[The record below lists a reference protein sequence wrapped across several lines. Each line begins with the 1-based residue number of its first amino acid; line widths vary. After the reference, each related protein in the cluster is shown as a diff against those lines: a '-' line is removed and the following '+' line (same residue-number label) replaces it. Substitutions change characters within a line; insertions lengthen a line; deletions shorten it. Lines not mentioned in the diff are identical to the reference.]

1 MKKKNIIGIDVFKL
15 IAAILIVIL
24 HCIGNYFGQAGELFK
39 QNICCI
45 AVPFFFITSGYFF
58 GLGLNKK
65 KNFTQS
71 YFENCR
77 KNYFIKYEKNLIK
90 MYTAWSIIGIPF
102 MIKLYYEI
110 YDGNLLYIFLLMIRN
125 VFFSGTF
132 GIYWYI
138 LAMIGSSILI
148 YFFVIK
154 DKLKLM
160 YFLSFVLFLFGV
172 IYVGFQNSL
181 GNNIIFYYLFKI
193 TWVIFSSERNFL
205 MVGWFYMSIGYYFS
219 IHKINIKMSTSI
231 LLFIVSML
239 LKFGESYL
247 NTSEILNGNN
257 ICIMQSVQAIAC
269 FLMALNLKL
278 NFLSGCSKIM
288 RELSST
294 IYFTHF
300 LFIGIINPYQ
310 IGNTAITFGIV
321 LLLCFAFYFI
331 IKKINNKKLN
341 ILINA

>member
-1 MKKKNIIGIDVFKL
+1 MEKKNIVGVDVLKL

-24 HCIGNYFGQAGELFK
+24 HCIGNYFGQPGELFK
-39 QNICCI
+39 RNICCI

-58 GLGLNKK
+58 GVGLNKK
-65 KNFTQS
+65 KEYEKS

-77 KNYFIKYEKNLIK
+77 KNYFIKYEKNLIT
-90 MYTAWSIIGIPF
+90 MYAVWSVIGIIF
-102 MIKLYYEI
+102 MIRLYYKI
-110 YDGNLLYIFLLMIRN
+110 YGGDLSYIFLLMIRN

-138 LAMIGSSILI
+138 LAMIGASILI
-148 YFFVIK
+148 YFFIIK
-154 DKLKLM
+154 DKVKLM
-160 YFLSFVLFLFGV
+160 YFLSFIFFLFGV
-172 IYVGFQNSL
+172 LYVGFQNSL
-181 GNNIIFYYLFKI
+181 SNNVVFYYLFKI

-219 IHKINIKMSTSI
+219 THKINIKLSTSV
-231 LLFIVSML
+231 LLFTIFTL

-247 NTSEILNGNN
+247 NSTGILNGNS
-257 ICIMQSVQAIAC
+257 ICIMQSLQAIAY
-269 FLMALNLKL
+269 FLVACNLKL
-278 NFLSGCSKIM
+278 DFLSGCSKIM

-300 LFIGIINPYQ
+300 LFIDIINSAQ
-310 IGNTAITFGIV
+310 TGNTVITFVIV
-321 LLLCFAFYFI
+321 LVLCFMFYFV